1 MSAMTLYAMA
11 AEYKAAA
18 DVLADLDMDA
28 QTVADTLESL
38 PGDIKAKA
46 ANVARTYLSLDVLAE
61 AQEAASKAMRAR
73 AAATFARSEHLR
85 DYLAAN
91 MQLTGITK
99 IEDDEICITWRKS
112 SAVEITGSDL
122 IPAEYWTQPETPAP
136 VVNKKAIADAIKAGK
151 EVPGAHIQQR
161 QSLQIK

>member
-1 MSAMTLYAMA
+1 MSMTLYQMA

-18 DVLADLDMDA
+18 DILADCDLDA

-46 ANVARTYLSLDVLAE
+46 ANVARMYLSIDVLGAAQIE
-61 AQEAASKAMRAR
+61 AGKKLIARGKATEAR
-73 AAATFARSEHLR
+73 AEHLR

-99 IEDDEICITWRKS
+99 IEDDEVCITWRKS

-122 IPAEYWTQPETPAP
+122 IPAEYWTQPETPPP
-136 VVNKKAIADAIKAGK
+136 VVSKSAIAAAIKAGK
-151 EVPGAHIQQR
+151 EVPGAHMQQR
-161 QSLQIK
+161 QTLQIK